1 MLRMVLVVFEVK
13 RYKMLKWCGGG
24 GAGGDEDELL
34 QEESNL
40 WAGMP
45 RQSTLVN
52 CAQTTPASFEK
63 KSFENCIQRDICNVR
78 IKVLCKRTR

>member
-1 MLRMVLVVFEVK
+1 MLRMVLLVEGK
-13 RYKMLKWCGGG
+13 RYKMLKCCGGG

-52 CAQTTPASFEK
+52 CAQTTQA
-63 KSFENCIQRDICNVR
+63 
-78 IKVLCKRTR
+78 L

>member
-52 CAQTTPASFEK
+52 CAQTTQASFEK
-63 KSFENCIQRDICNVR
+63 NHLKIAYKVTFEGTS
-78 IKVLCKRTR
+78 L

>member
-1 MLRMVLVVFEVK
+1 MLRMVLVVLEVK

-52 CAQTTPASFEK
+52 CAQTTQASFEK
-63 KSFENCIQRDICNVR
+63 NHLKIAYNVTFEGTS
-78 IKVLCKRTR
+78 L

>member
-13 RYKMLKWCGGG
+13 RYKMWKWCGGG

-52 CAQTTPASFEK
+52 CAQTTQASFEK
-63 KSFENCIQRDICNVR
+63 YHLKIAYKVTFEGTS
-78 IKVLCKRTR
+78 L

>member
-1 MLRMVLVVFEVK
+1 MSMLRMVLVVLEVK

-52 CAQTTPASFEK
+52 CAQTTQA
-63 KSFENCIQRDICNVR
+63 SFENCIQGDI
-78 IKVLCKRTR
+78 